1 MNFSNLYYPLKEEI
15 LGKRFVYK
23 SKYGGDTF
31 GKVSDLTI
39 QNIIS
44 CDDQSGIEMVNFI
57 STKTTKVE
65 RSDKVVKSKEKWLGT
80 SFEIIIF
87 SENGNQYNLSKDE
100 IYFIEDNNFRD
111 EDNCN
116 I

>member
-1 MNFSNLYYPLKEEI
+1 MDFSNLYYPIKEEI

-23 SKYGGDTF
+23 SKYGGETF

-44 CDDQSGIEMVNFI
+44 CDDQSGIEMANSI
-57 STKTTKVE
+57 ATKTSKVE
-65 RSDKVVKSKEKWLGT
+65 RSDKVVKSKERWLGT

-87 SENGNQYNLSKDE
+87 SENGNQYSLSKDE
-100 IYFIEDNNFRD
+100 IYFIEDKNFRD
-111 EDNCN
+111 ENNGN